1 MNMREIR
8 SQSDGSWLAESDRQ
22 EVKQKRR
29 LTKGKKNVI
38 MKITRNC
45 FWQFGAFCA
54 HERARKNASH
64 GVPPHGVPRFFVFRK
79 TGACVKRDS
88 YTDKNVKMIL

>member
-8 SQSDGSWLAESDRQ
+8 SQSDGNWLDESERQ

-38 MKITRNC
+38 MKTTRNC

-54 HERARKNASH
+54 HER
-64 GVPPHGVPRFFVFRK
+64 VRK
-79 TGACVKRDS
+79 TLLTGYPLTGYLVFCFSENGGRVKGDS
-88 YTDKNVKMIL
+88 YIQIEM